1 MTKLHVPWLES
12 FIHAF
17 FSGSPKN
24 IVGMLKDQDKYKA
37 PFQDYYLEKLAN
49 PNAACREAIDQED
62 WKALIGKMWRF
73 TASCL

>member
-1 MTKLHVPWLES
+1 
-12 FIHAF
+12 
-17 FSGSPKN
+17 
-24 IVGMLKDQDKYKA
+24 MLKDQDKYKA

-62 WKALIGKMWRF
+62 WKALIGKMRRC